1 MFLWFFFGH
10 SIVSIL
16 KSNLIAP
23 NTYFLVKLYFMQV
36 FRLDKELGENDL
48 RAELHTSK
56 TLYSK
61 LLIIRGRKFGPI
73 YKKI

>member
-1 MFLWFFFGH
+1 
-10 SIVSIL
+10 
-16 KSNLIAP
+16 
-23 NTYFLVKLYFMQV
+23 MQV
-36 FRLDKELGENDL
+36 LRLDKELGENYL

-73 YKKI
+73 YKKYKHASVAIAHWEALFA

>member
-1 MFLWFFFGH
+1 MYFYGFFGH
-10 SIVSIL
+10 SIVCIL

-23 NTYFLVKLYFMQV
+23 NTFVLVKLYFIKI

-56 TLYSK
+56 ILYS
-61 LLIIRGRKFGPI
+61 
-73 YKKI
+73 